1 LSTFLEVDKSLEV
14 RNVIFEI
21 TALLFCGKMDLPALI
36 NRYKS
41 LGIDDVIDHEKF
53 NLISIVHHSTKIE
66 GSTLTEVETQV
77 LINEGLTP
85 KGKPMHDSLMVTD
98 HYASLLFTLNTAKEK
113 RDITVN
119 FIKEINS
126 LVVKSTGKTYNTVF
140 GTIDSTT
147 GAFRKGNVSAG
158 VTYFPNYDK
167 VETLTNEMAVKV
179 NSLLKK
185 PNSIIEELNL
195 SFDAHFNLVSI
206 HPFYD
211 GNGRTSRLLMNYI
224 QAYYNLP
231 LAIVQSGTKAEY
243 IQALIDTRE
252 KDDIQI
258 FRDFMAAEYAMQLK
272 NEIKKFEEITQ
283 PKKGKGFNL
292 MF

>member
-1 LSTFLEVDKSLEV
+1 
-14 RNVIFEI
+14 
-21 TALLFCGKMDLPALI
+21 MDIQTLI
-36 NRYKS
+36 NRYRS

-66 GSTLTEVETQV
+66 GSTLTEVEAQV

-98 HYASLLFTLNTAKEK
+98 HYAALLFILNAAKEK
-113 RDITVN
+113 KDITVN
-119 FIKEINS
+119 FVKEINA
-126 LVVKSTGKTYNTVF
+126 LVLKSTGKTYNTVF
-140 GTIDSTT
+140 GTIDAAT

-158 VTYFPNYDK
+158 ATYFPNYDK
-167 VETLTNEMAVKV
+167 VETLTGQMTVKV
-179 NSLLKK
+179 NNLLKK
-185 PNSIIEELNL
+185 INSLTEQLNL
-195 SFDAHFNLVSI
+195 SFDIHFNLVSI

-211 GNGRTSRLLMNYI
+211 GNGRTSRLLMNFI

-231 LAIVQSGTKAEY
+231 LAIVHSDTKAEY

-252 KDDIQI
+252 KDNIQI
-258 FRDFMAAEYAMQLK
+258 FRDFMASEYAALLE
-272 NEIKKFEEITQ
+272 NEIKKFEEIAR